1 MLCLRKYRERFLSMD
16 REHPFEGPFGEAE
29 VHYNYYLVDSP
40 AGHRCLIRY
49 GMTFG
54 VASFFGI
61 DLDTRV
67 AILILRNNCDWP
79 DSVGMDLLE
88 RLEQVIPDAESWAAA
103 GVLPPGSLDT
113 H

>member
-1 MLCLRKYRERFLSMD
+1 MD
-16 REHPFEGPFGEAE
+16 REHPFAGPFGEAE

-79 DSVGMDLLE
+79 DDVGMDLLE
-88 RLEQVIPDAESWAAA
+88 RLEQVIPDVESWDNS
-103 GVLPPGSLDT
+103 PPIR
-113 H
+113 

>member
-1 MLCLRKYRERFLSMD
+1 M
-16 REHPFEGPFGEAE
+16 
-29 VHYNYYLVDSP
+29 HYNYYLVESA

-61 DLDTRV
+61 DLDTHT

-79 DSVGMDLLE
+79 DGVGMDLLE
-88 RLEQVIPDAESWAAA
+88 RLEILIPDAKSWPSDNPASGTGA
-103 GVLPPGSLDT
+103 S
-113 H
+113 